1 MIEVVYSG
9 KEQEEQGE
17 VRIPKNIRQIGN
29 NQSNKKVYIE
39 DYVMTQL
46 KKKPENEENIR
57 YGVLLGEV
65 QRGKGN
71 IYIFVKGMV
80 EVRDII
86 ENSIIFNDDI
96 WSGIYNDI
104 KEYFDKLNIVGW
116 FISVPYRVGDDM
128 NGIKKNHLDNFA
140 GNDKVCFLSDRTEKE
155 DGFYVYEQGSL
166 QKQQGY
172 YIYYEKNERMKKYV
186 KNSNN
191 AKSNQNQEAKVNAKK
206 QNDVSVEKKQSEIV
220 VPANTNKAPNKAEPK
235 SFREILKEG
244 ASPEPKKQGRIAY
257 GISGLLIVALLLST
271 VVMLNNYGELKNIKQ
286 TLSALNVNQQAQ
298 AVNEILGSY
307 SESTAATESNIEE
320 NDAAGNGVMEQI
332 TEAVETKE
340 QETQAQATEVVTEAE
355 EQTEK
360 SVASAYSGTY
370 HTVELGQTLYD
381 ISMKYYG
388 TSDMVDAIKECNN
401 IDDNYTIVEG
411 QKILL
416 P

>member
-46 KKKPENEENIR
+46 KKKPENEESIR

-80 EVRDII
+80 EVNDII

-104 KEYFDKLNIVGW
+104 KEYFEKLNIVGW

-128 NGIKKNHLDNFA
+128 NGIRKNHLDNFA

-191 AKSNQNQEAKVNAKK
+191 AKNNQKQETKVNAKK
-206 QNDVSVEKKQSEIV
+206 QENVSNEKKQNEKV
-220 VPANTNKAPNKAEPK
+220 VPATPNKEANKSEPK
-235 SFREILKEG
+235 SFRELLKEG
-244 ASPEPKKQGRIAY
+244 TNPEPKKQGRIAY

-307 SESTAATESNIEE
+307 SESTAATENNDEE
-320 NDAAGNGVMEQI
+320 NNAAGNGVMEQI
-332 TEAVETKE
+332 TEASETAE
-340 QETQAQATEVVTEAE
+340 QETEAQVTEAVTEAE

-388 TSDMVDAIKECNN
+388 TSEMVDAIKECND
-401 IDDNYTIVEG
+401 IDENYTIVEG

>member
-9 KEQEEQGE
+9 KEEEEQGE

-128 NGIKKNHLDNFA
+128 NGIRKNHLDNFA

-155 DGFYVYEQGSL
+155 DGFYVYEQGKL
-166 QKQQGY
+166 VKQQGY
-172 YIYYEKNERMKKYV
+172 YIYYEKNEKMKKYV

-191 AKSNQNQEAKVNAKK
+191 AKTNQNQEAKVNVKK
-206 QNDVSVEKKQSEIV
+206 QNDASKDKKKSETV
-220 VPANTNKAPNKAEPK
+220 VPANTRKETDQQEAK
-235 SFREILKEG
+235 SFRDILLKE
-244 ASPEPKKQGRIAY
+244 SVTPQPKRQGRVAY

-286 TLSALNVNQQAQ
+286 TLAKLNVNQQAQ

-307 SESTAATESNIEE
+307 SETVEAEETSEAIETT
-320 NDAAGNGVMEQI
+320 VR
-332 TEAVETKE
+332 
-340 QETQAQATEVVTEAE
+340 QETEEDVFEQVTEAE
-355 EQTEK
+355 VTETEAQVQEQTEEQTQQ

-370 HTVELGQTLYD
+370 HTVKLGQTLYD

-388 TSDMVDAIKECNN
+388 TSEMVDAIKECNG
-401 IDDNYTIVEG
+401 IDENYTIVEG
-411 QKILL
+411 QEILL